1 MASEILTALPPTG
14 AEPDPTTACAHCGLP
29 VGSSPL
35 GNDPWFCCTGC
46 EVVYSA
52 LHSSGMADTYYTLQQ
67 SSAAK
72 VAARSNALDP
82 ALIAELDAPAFLEKY
97 THAVP
102 GGRQVTLFLDGVHC
116 AACVWLVERM
126 PYLLEGAVESRLNLA
141 RARLDLT
148 YNPAVLK
155 LSDVARWLVQFGYV
169 ARPASWDSQAERT
182 AAERKLLI
190 KMGICW
196 ALAGNAMLLAFL
208 FYSGMSMENAP
219 VLSQAARWI
228 SLGLAMASMAVG
240 GAIFVQRAWA
250 SIRHAW
256 RQKSI
261 RLLHLD
267 TPIAIGLVGGYAHSA
282 WNTIAGTGE
291 VWFDSLMVLT
301 AALLTARFLQLRAR
315 RAAGDASDRLLALVP
330 SAIRRLTAD
339 GQTETVTAGDLTPGD
354 LVEVLPGEV
363 IPVDGVVAEG
373 VSQLSNAVL
382 TGESRP
388 ESTGPGMAVSAA
400 ATNLTSRLVI
410 RVKAA
415 GDHTRVGKLLTW
427 VRERADKRPEHVHL
441 VDYLAGYFVTGVLVA
456 SVLTFVAWLGM
467 GTDVA
472 LHHVVALLVIACP
485 CALGMATPLSYAI
498 AVGLAARRGIFI
510 KREDAL
516 EVVPRA
522 DVLVL
527 DKTGTLTQGKL
538 DVANFTGRE
547 EALRLAAALE
557 RGDVHPLARAFAL
570 RFDVPNTPHAEDIEA
585 LAGFGRQ
592 GWVEQQFVMAGKP
605 DWVATHAKGW
615 NSKWELWCAHEAA
628 QGRTPVLVAVQGQI
642 EAALSFGDT
651 LRPDARDFIAQMHAQ
666 GRTVFM
672 LSGDHPEAVKQ
683 VGRELGLEPHFLKGG
698 YSPEQKQ
705 AFISDLAQTHTVIM
719 VGDGVNDAAALQA
732 AHVGVAVEGGT
743 TASLVAADIFLTQP
757 GLSPIAHMLEGAAR
771 TRTRVRIALTLSLLY
786 NAGGALAAAFGL
798 VTPFVA
804 AVAMPLSSLAVVAL
818 ALTQRSFRVPT

>member
-1 MASEILTALPPTG
+1 MSTETLQALPSVG
-14 AEPDPTTACAHCGLP
+14 RKPDPATSCAHCGLP
-29 VGSSPL
+29 VGKAPL

-46 EVVYSA
+46 EVVYGA

-67 SSAAK
+67 SSSTK

-126 PYLLEGAVESRLNLA
+126 PFLLEGAVESRLNLA

-155 LSDVARWLVQFGYV
+155 LSEVALWLVQFGYV

-182 AAERKLLI
+182 AAERKLLV

-208 FYSGMSMENAP
+208 FYSGMSMANDP

-240 GAIFVQRAWA
+240 GSVFVKRAWA
-250 SIRHAW
+250 SIKHAW
-256 RQKSI
+256 QQKSI

-282 WNTIAGTGE
+282 WSTVTGVGE

-330 SAIRRLTAD
+330 SAIRRVRKD
-339 GQTETVTAGDLTPGD
+339 GQTETVTAGDLAVGD

-410 RVKAA
+410 RVRAA
-415 GDHTRVGKLLTW
+415 GGETRVGKLLTW
-427 VRERADKRPEHVHL
+427 VRERADRRPEHVHL

-456 SVLTFVAWLGM
+456 SIITFVAWFGM

-538 DVANFTGRE
+538 DVAAFTGSE

-570 RFDVPNTPHAEDIEA
+570 RFDLPDTPQAEDVEA
-585 LAGFGRQ
+585 LAGSGRQ

-605 DWVATHAKGW
+605 SWVALHATGW
-615 NSKWELWCAHEAA
+615 DAGWEEWCTSEAA
-628 QGRTPVLVAVQGQI
+628 QGRTPVVVAVQGMI
-642 EAALSFGDT
+642 SAALSFGDT
-651 LRPDARDFIAQMHAQ
+651 LRPDARAFITDMQAQ
-666 GRTVFM
+666 GRTVVM
-672 LSGDHPEAVKQ
+672 LSGDHPEAVRQ
-683 VGRELGLEPHFLKGG
+683 VGRELGLSEEHLKGG

-705 AFISDLAQTHTVIM
+705 AFVANLAQSHTVIM

-743 TASLVAADIFLTQP
+743 TASLVAADVFLTQP
-757 GLSPIAHMLEGAAR
+757 GLSPISQMLDGAGR
-771 TRTRVRIALTLSLLY
+771 TRSRVRFALALSLLY

-804 AVAMPLSSLAVVAL
+804 AVAMPLSSLAVVTL
-818 ALTQRSFRVPT
+818 ALTQRSFRAST